1 MLLVSGTDFG
11 ARVAQHSNVIRAA
24 AAAGVELLAY
34 TSAPYADTTSMQL
47 AAEHL
52 ATERVLLDA
61 GVPYALLRN
70 GWYAEN
76 YAAPAAAAIEQ
87 GELVGATDGGRV
99 SVAAR
104 ADYAEAAAVVVGD
117 LDGQGHQGS
126 TYELGGE
133 PGFTFAELAAELSR
147 LSGREIVNRNVSV
160 AELEQILV
168 GAGLPAPA
176 AAVFADVDRAIGAG
190 RAVRRLRRPG
200 PADRPP
206 DDALAGERRDLRLRN
221 ASQSGR
227 RPEAGELV
235 AGGDQRARAVPHLA
249 GLVGEAGA
257 RRPSWSP
264 GPGRLRTTSGPGAG
278 RWRTHALSCS
288 VGTQPRMP
296 RLKVGGGAASTAST
310 SESGSGSRPSIS
322 ER

>member
-1 MLLVSGTDFG
+1 MSIVVTAASGHLGRLVVSSLLARGVPANDLLATGRDLTALADLAEGGVRIRSLDYADPASIEGTFQAGDRVLLVSGTDFG
-11 ARVAQHSNVIRAA
+11 VRVAQHSNVIRAA

-70 GWYAEN
+70 SWYVEN
-76 YAAPAAAAIEQ
+76 YAAPAAAAIER
-87 GELVGATDGGRV
+87 GELVGATGGGRV

-117 LDGQGHQGS
+117 LDGQGHENS

-190 RAVRRLRRPG
+190 ELFVDSGDLARLIGRPTT
-200 PADRPP
+200 PWQ
-206 DDALAGERRDLRLRN
+206 E
-221 ASQSGR
+221 S
-227 RPEAGELV
+227 V
-235 AGGDQRARAVPHLA
+235 ATFV
-249 GLVGEAGA
+249 
-257 RRPSWSP
+257 
-264 GPGRLRTTSGPGAG
+264 
-278 RWRTHALSCS
+278 
-288 VGTQPRMP
+288 
-296 RLKVGGGAASTAST
+296 
-310 SESGSGSRPSIS
+310 
-322 ER
+322 

>member
-1 MLLVSGTDFG
+1 MSIVVTAATGHLGRLVVSSLLARGVPAGDVLATCRDVTALADLAEAGVRIRRLDYADPASIEGTFHAGDRVLLVSGTDFG
-11 ARVAQHSNVIRAA
+11 ARVAQHSNVIHAA
-24 AAAGVELLAY
+24 AAAGVALLAY

-76 YAAPAAAAIEQ
+76 YAAPAAAAIQQ

-117 LDGQGHQGS
+117 LDGQGHLGS

-133 PGFTFAELAAELSR
+133 PAFTFAELAAELSR
-147 LSGREIVNRNVSV
+147 LSGREVVNHNVSV

-176 AAVFADVDRAIGAG
+176 AAVFADVDRAIA
-190 RAVRRLRRPG
+190 
-200 PADRPP
+200 
-206 DDALAGERRDLRLRN
+206 
-221 ASQSGR
+221 Q
-227 RPEAGELV
+227 GELFV
-235 AGGDQRARAVPHLA
+235 DSGDLT
-249 GLVGEAGA
+249 
-257 RRPSWSP
+257 
-264 GPGRLRTTSGPGAG
+264 RLIGHPTTP
-278 RWRTHALSCS
+278 W
-288 VGTQPRMP
+288 Q
-296 RLKVGGGAASTAST
+296 
-310 SESGSGSRPSIS
+310 ESIATFV
-322 ER
+322 